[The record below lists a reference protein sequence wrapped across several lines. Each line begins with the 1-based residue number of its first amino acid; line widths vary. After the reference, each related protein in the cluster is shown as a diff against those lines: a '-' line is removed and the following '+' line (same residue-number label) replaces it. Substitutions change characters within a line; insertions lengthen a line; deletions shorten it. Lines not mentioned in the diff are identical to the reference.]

1 MDADPG
7 RRILPAVTVTVPAG
21 PLGRAGL
28 LGSLYLAQGLPFG
41 FFTLALPALLREA
54 GASLTSI
61 GLLGLLTL
69 PWAAKFLW
77 APLPDATG
85 SRRRWLLGLQLAAV
99 AGAVL
104 LAPLDPRANF
114 PLLFAAAFAFNL
126 VAASQDVVTDG
137 LAVRAVGDRERGPAN
152 GLQVGAYRLG
162 MILGGGLLLWVF
174 SVAGW
179 TATCLA
185 MAGVLALT
193 VLPVLVLREA
203 PGPPAPARPWRYWAL
218 AWSARARQ
226 PALLGAAAVIVACRF
241 GDQFVS
247 GLFGPYLVDAGL
259 DLAAIALL
267 KGTVGSATSL
277 GGAVLGGAFVWWVGR
292 RLALLATGLAQ
303 AASFGLYIA
312 AAAGAGGVPL
322 LWVATVAEGVL
333 GTMATVALFALMM
346 DAADPEHAGT
356 DYTLLASVVVLVGS
370 VAGLAGAAF
379 ADAAGYLATFV
390 TGTALALAG
399 LAAAVWALDRRP
411 LSGRAAAAWQR
422 GRGAG

>member
-1 MDADPG
+1 
-7 RRILPAVTVTVPAG
+7 VTVTAPAG

-41 FFTLALPALLREA
+41 FFTLALPALLRES

-61 GLLGLLTL
+61 GLLGFLTL

-77 APLPDATG
+77 APFLDGQGP
-85 SRRRWLLGLQLAAV
+85 RRRWLLALQLAAV
-99 AGAVL
+99 GGAVL

-126 VAASQDVVTDG
+126 VAASQDVITDG
-137 LAVRAVGDRERGPAN
+137 LAVRAVGARERGPAN
-152 GLQVGAYRLG
+152 GLQVGAYRVG
-162 MILGGGLLLWVF
+162 MILGGGALLGVF

-185 MAGVLALT
+185 MAGLLALT
-193 VLPVLVLREA
+193 VLPVLALREA
-203 PGPPAPARPWRYWAL
+203 PRLPAVPTPWRQSLLGWT
-218 AWSARARQ
+218 ARARQ
-226 PALLGAAAVIVACRF
+226 PALLGAAAVVFACRF

-247 GLFGPYLVDAGL
+247 GLFGPFLVDAGL
-259 DLAAIALL
+259 GLADIALL

-292 RLALLATGLAQ
+292 RAALLATGLAQ

-312 AAAGAGGVPL
+312 AAAGAGGIPL

-370 VAGLAGAAF
+370 VAGLAGAAC
-379 ADAAGYLATFV
+379 ADAAGYLVAFV
-390 TGTALALAG
+390 TGTVLALAG
-399 LAAAVWALDRRP
+399 VAGVVMALDRRP
-411 LSGRAAAAWQR
+411 LSGRAAAAW
-422 GRGAG
+422 GRAGATR